1 MSWTQ
6 IADDGGL
13 LPFPIT
19 RDTFELWPA
28 KRREHIVDFTKYKD
42 GSPTKK
48 GDVIYLT
55 NVMRMPDGRMWTNS
69 SRFLPDPKY
78 KIPMMKIVIGDDA
91 PDDSVPARPD
101 HEAAGP
107 PAAAVELED
116 PARRP
121 ADLRGPARLR
131 RRRARVADQRQAVR
145 PDGRAHSLKNKAGH
159 RTRRRR
165 RRTPSTSGRS
175 ATAAAAGCTPSTCT
189 WKSTG
194 PSCGT
199 TRTSP

>member
-1 MSWTQ
+1 MRWTE

-28 KRREHIVDFTKYKD
+28 KRREHIVDFTKYQD

-55 NVMRMPDGRMWTNS
+55 NVMRMPDGRMWSNS

-91 PDDSVPARPD
+91 AGQQRPAGPDDQ
-101 HEAAGP
+101 AAGH
-107 PAAAVELED
+107 PAAAGELAD
-116 PARRP
+116 AAGRP
-121 ADLRGPARLR
+121 ADLRGASAAAPVVSSSGSSTASR
-131 RRRARVADQRQAVR
+131 
-145 PDGRAHSLKNKAGH
+145 S
-159 RTRRRR
+159 TRR
-165 RRTPSTSGRS
+165 SS
-175 ATAAAAGCTPSTCT
+175 
-189 WKSTG
+189 
-194 PSCGT
+194 
-199 TRTSP
+199 